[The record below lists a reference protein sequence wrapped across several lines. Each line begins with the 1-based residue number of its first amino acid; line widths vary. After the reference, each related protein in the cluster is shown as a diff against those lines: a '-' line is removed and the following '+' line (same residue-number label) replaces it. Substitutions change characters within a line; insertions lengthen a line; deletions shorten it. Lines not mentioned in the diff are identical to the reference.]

1 MAVLL
6 RHTLMEAHNESGRFD
21 ALQIAKTLSFSTQEM
36 ASILGYTPRGIQKN
50 PDSVRL
56 QEKLGELVSLVLR
69 LRALFNGSMKH
80 VRIWLRARHPD
91 LENLSPVQAMEQHG
105 LEVVATLVHL
115 IETGQPS

>member
-6 RHTLMEAHNESGRFD
+6 RHTLLEAHSDSGRFD
-21 ALQIAKTLSFSTQEM
+21 ALQLAKTLGLSTQEM
-36 ASILGYTPRGIQKN
+36 AYILGYTPRGIQKN
-50 PDSVRL
+50 PDSIRL

-80 VRIWLRARHPD
+80 VRIWLRAKHPD
-91 LENLSPVQAMEQHG
+91 LEGLSPVEAMQQHG
-105 LEVVATLVHL
+105 LEVVETLVHM